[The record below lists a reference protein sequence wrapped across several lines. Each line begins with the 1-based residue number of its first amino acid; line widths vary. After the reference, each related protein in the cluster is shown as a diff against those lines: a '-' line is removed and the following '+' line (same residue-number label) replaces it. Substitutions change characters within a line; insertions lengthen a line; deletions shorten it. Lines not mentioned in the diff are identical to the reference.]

1 MKYSFCSGLYKS
13 LCSLLRTCDV
23 GQAVAG
29 QVTLHPN
36 ADLFFLNVFLVS
48 HIRYVIFYH
57 ISHTR
62 TAVSSVI
69 TKGSR
74 PFSFDYLKNYV

>member
-1 MKYSFCSGLYKS
+1 MAG
-13 LCSLLRTCDV
+13 R
-23 GQAVAG
+23 VAG
-29 QVTLHPN
+29 MAEVAGKLGVALEGLQGDDVASMASL
-36 ADLFFLNVFLVS
+36 
-48 HIRYVIFYH
+48 
-57 ISHTR
+57 

>member
-1 MKYSFCSGLYKS
+1 MDVVLLGRLGGQHEGLHEPAHR
-13 LCSLLRTCDV
+13 LTVV
-23 GQAVAG
+23 GELAAHLEG
-29 QVTLHPN
+29 
-36 ADLFFLNVFLVS
+36 
-48 HIRYVIFYH
+48 
-57 ISHTR
+57 